1 MFFTFFRFCFSSI
14 YQMIASVFAWSF
26 ASSSFEKSK
35 SAKFSSSLSFP
46 LLTCFLLIVFSS
58 PLQAKEIRELKC
70 KDISNIQKAFLR
82 HHVLH
87 KKLTKDLKLRI
98 IDQFFS
104 QMDNEKVY
112 FLQTDMNR
120 IKNNYKRFFSGI
132 QRGNCKELHKV
143 YEIYSKRMNDR
154 MLFAKNYLS
163 KNFKLDKNISYLIDD
178 ELRKYPKNT
187 AQANQKMIQFIQY
200 QVANMSLFQ
209 EDLKKAVSQFTFILN
224 IRHKK
229 VKSSKPLLN
238 SKEKRLCKEK
248 SKNSFKACKPGNW
261 YSFYLDSFSQSLD
274 SHSSF
279 MDKSDMEEFYISMNL
294 EFEGIGATLSSRF
307 GYTVVENLTPGGA
320 AKKSKQIKKKDKI
333 LAVGQNSKDL
343 VDIFGED
350 IEDVVS
356 IIRGKKGTPV
366 YLKILR
372 KIEPKNKK
380 EKATNKIFTVKLIRS
395 QIQLEEKAASTSY
408 HNLKK
413 GGKLYKIGLI
423 HVPSFYGSNFLGK
436 SVTRDVRKLLKE
448 ANSKNIDSL
457 VLDLSFN
464 RGGSLDESVDLS
476 GLFFS
481 KGNVV
486 KQSERTE
493 ERNIR
498 SHTFTDRDERI
509 FYNKPLVVLVNR
521 LSASASEIV
530 SGALQDYKRAVIVG
544 GDHTFGK
551 GSVQSVQPIGN
562 LGALKTT
569 IGLYFIPSGRSTQ
582 KTGVTSDISL
592 PNIFSM
598 DTIGEKNLDHVLP
611 SKSIPA
617 FKSQPYEIFSKKE
630 KDNWKSVNKEMLQEL
645 KKASFKRVG
654 KDKKF
659 NKIKEQISD
668 FKEKKDKKFIRISEI
683 LEDKKD
689 NITKEM
695 EEMSENDEMENK
707 EKYYNRA
714 DIQEALK
721 IARDLVILQN
731 NNNSLVSNQTN

>member
-1 MFFTFFRFCFSSI
+1 M
-14 YQMIASVFAWSF
+14 YQMISSVFSWSF
-26 ASSSFEKSK
+26 ASSSFKKSK
-35 SAKFSSSLSFP
+35 QPELAFSL
-46 LLTCFLLIVFSS
+46 CFLLIVFSS

-70 KDISNIQKAFLR
+70 QDISYIQKAFLR

-87 KKLTKDLKLRI
+87 KKLTKNLKLRI
-98 IDQFFS
+98 IDQFLA
-104 QMDNEKVY
+104 QMDSEKIF
-112 FLQTDMNR
+112 FLQTDVNR
-120 IKNNYKRFFSGI
+120 IKNNYKKFFSGI
-132 QRGNCKELHKV
+132 QRGNCKELHKA
-143 YEIYSKRMNDR
+143 YEIYSKRMNER

-163 KNFKLDKNISYLIDD
+163 KDFKIDTNMSYLIDD
-178 ELRKYPKNT
+178 DLRTYPKNT
-187 AQANQKMIQFIQY
+187 MQANEKMIQFIQY

-224 IRHKK
+224 VQHKQ

-238 SKEKRLCKEK
+238 NKEKKVCKEK
-248 SKNSFKACKPGNW
+248 SKNSFKACKPGSW

-279 MDKSDMEEFYISMNL
+279 MDKNDMEEFYISMNL

-320 AKKSKQIKKKDKI
+320 AKKSKQIKKDDKI
-333 LAVGQNSKDL
+333 LAVGQNPKNL

-366 YLKILR
+366 YLKISR

-380 EKATNKIFTVKLIRS
+380 GKATNKIFTVKLVRS
-395 QIQLEEKAASTSY
+395 QIQLEERAASISY

-413 GGKLYKIGLI
+413 GKKIYKIGLI

-436 SVTRDVRKLLKE
+436 SVTRDVKKLLLE
-448 ANSKNIDSL
+448 ANTKKIDSL

-493 ERNIR
+493 AKKDR

-582 KTGVTSDISL
+582 TTGVTSDISI
-592 PNIFSM
+592 PNVFSM

-617 FKSQPYEIFSKKE
+617 FKSQPYEIFSKKA
-630 KDNWKSVNKEMLQEL
+630 KDNWKTVNKEMIQEL
-645 KKASFKRVG
+645 KKASLERVR

-659 NKIKEQISD
+659 TKIKKQISE
-668 FKEKKDKKFIRISEI
+668 FKEKKDKKFIRISDI
-683 LEDKKD
+683 LEDKED
-689 NITKEM
+689 NLTKEM
-695 EEMSENDEMENK
+695 EDISESNEMENK

-721 IARDLVILQN
+721 IARDLMILQN
-731 NNNSLVSNQTN
+731 GSPSLVAHQTN